1 MAALAPPLL
10 EAAAVALARALG
22 WTVVA
27 GAGTAAVNEAAKKK
41 DEAAEKSKDLP
52 IAQAGTQ
59 AKARTDTCTKCP
71 PDCGVL
77 VERNWNM
84 SEEARAYQ
92 ARISG
97 FAPYTEWNFKA
108 IDFDGF
114 RSQACLLLEAKARYD
129 QFFKSNGEPKFFFT
143 LLGAPK
149 VMDQARKQTAVIWS
163 SPPSQLHWHFMQP
176 VSFKY
181 FAEYF
186 AEEFLPIQ
194 CFLTP

>member
-59 AKARTDTCTKCP
+59 AKARTNTCTKCP

-77 VERNWNM
+77 VERNWSM

-97 FAPYTEWNFKA
+97 FVPYTEWNFKGQ
-108 IDFDGF
+108 DFDGF

-129 QFFKSNGEPKFFFT
+129 QFFTPEGRPKPFFRI
-143 LLGAPK
+143 LGMPK
-149 VMDQARKQTAVIWS
+149 IMNQAQRQTAVIWS

-176 VSFKY
+176 VSFGFFSKQ
-181 FAEYF
+181 FGRAL
-186 AEEFLPIQ
+186 LPIQ
-194 CFLTP
+194 CFFTP

>member
-22 WTVVA
+22 WTLVA

-59 AKARTDTCTKCP
+59 AQARTNTCTKCP

-77 VERNWNM
+77 VERNWSM

-97 FAPYTEWNFKA
+97 FAPYTEWNFEGS
-108 IDFDGF
+108 DFDGF
-114 RSQACLLLEAKARYD
+114 RSQMCLLLEAKARYD
-129 QFFKSNGEPKFFFT
+129 QFFDDEGDPKLFFSLFGEPKII
-143 LLGAPK
+143 
-149 VMDQARKQTAVIWS
+149 DQASRQAAIVQAN
-163 SPPSQLHWHFMQP
+163 PPSQLHWHFMQP
-176 VSFKY
+176 VSFGY
-181 FAEYF
+181 FSRRFGRA
-186 AEEFLPIQ
+186 FLAMQ